1 MALVIGGTRIYQ
13 RFAYAVEHKV
23 GIVVGIDALLCCG
36 SHDNAFDFI
45 DTGRRIGCGLNLIG
59 RVGDYIHLFHAVV
72 EQVESHIARCGRIG
86 EIDGCIRGKV
96 RTLSLVDFTGIVGK
110 QYVKIL
116 VQGGLVFIHLVAD
129 RTGDI
134 GERYGHRFRIAG
146 YCDAFLFL
154 AAGSQ
159 RHGQGCTCQHNVSK
173 FHTLFVLKVN

>member
-45 DTGRRIGCGLNLIG
+45 DTGRRIGCGLNFIG
-59 RVGDYIHLFHAVV
+59 RVGDYIHLFTLLSSRW
-72 EQVESHIARCGRIG
+72 SHIARCGRI
-86 EIDGCIRGKV
+86 ERNRGCIRGKV

-110 QYVKIL
+110 QVRKNPRKA
-116 VQGGLVFIHLVAD
+116 VLVFIHLVAD
-129 RTGDI
+129 RTGVTLANDTVT
-134 GERYGHRFRIAG
+134 FR
-146 YCDAFLFL
+146 LPWLPRRLLL

-159 RHGQGCTCQHNVSK
+159 RHLSQTKNQPAHNVSK
-173 FHTLFVLKVN
+173 FHTLLF